1 MNKFDTQNI
10 SKRILITGG
19 CGFIGVNLVNYLI
32 KNRFNYIRILD
43 NLSIGTKENLK
54 EALKE
59 NGKITLERETENF
72 YRFKISNN
80 LKEITIDL
88 IIGDI
93 RSYEICLEATK
104 DIDIIVHLAAHAG
117 VIPSIEDPFYD
128 FNVNAY
134 GTLNLLH
141 ASVKNKIDKFIFASS
156 NAPLGDQNPPLAEEK
171 LPKPLSPY
179 GASKLACE
187 GYCSAFYNSYGLKT
201 VILRFSNV
209 YGPFSLHKN
218 SVIAKF
224 IKDGIIKR
232 ELTIYGDGTQ
242 TRDFIHVNDLCQAIY
257 LCLSFE
263 EYSQTN
269 HTNKTNQINQINE
282 TNEINQTNLIWGKTF
297 HLGTGKET
305 KIIDLAKLVK
315 QLFEDEI
322 KIIFEPPR
330 SGEIKRNYS
339 DIKKAKNTFGF
350 IPKIILEDGVK
361 EVYKWFLSQGI
372 EKIKTREPL
381 SGSE

>member
-1 MNKFDTQNI
+1 VNKFNIQNI

-32 KNRFNYIRILD
+32 KNRFDYIRILD

-224 IKDGIIKR
+224 IKDGILKR
-232 ELTIYGDGTQ
+232 ELTIYGDGNQ
-242 TRDFIHVNDLCQAIY
+242 TRDFIHVKDICEAIY
-257 LCLSFE
+257 LALNCTSPFD
-263 EYSQTN
+263 Q
-269 HTNKTNQINQINE
+269 
-282 TNEINQTNLIWGKTF
+282 IWGTPF
-297 HLGTGKET
+297 HLGTGRET
-305 KIIDLAKLVK
+305 SVLKLAELVK
-315 QLFEDEI
+315 GFVGDKI
-322 KIIFEPPR
+322 KISFAPER
-330 SGEIKRNYS
+330 KGEIKRNYS
-339 DIKKAKNTFGF
+339 DISKAEAVLGF
-350 IPKIILEDGVK
+350 RPSIKLEEGVK
-361 EVYKWFLSQGI
+361 GVYEWFSSL
-372 EKIKTREPL
+372 ETERIKNAHVF